1 MDQFAAMESVNSS
14 FTMSLKFALLPIAK
28 VLVMCGIG
36 CLMATR
42 YIGILSPSGIKLL
55 SKLVFALFLPCLIFT
70 ELGTAV
76 TFQKLCQWWFIP
88 VNVLLA
94 AVVGCSIGCLVVL
107 IIRPPQ
113 EFIKFTIVMIGI
125 GNIGNIPLVLI
136 AAVCGDD
143 RNPFGDSATCN
154 ELGVAYISFGQWV
167 GAVIVY
173 TFVFNMLSP
182 KTDLDCGTATSDLE
196 IHSTVSATVPLL
208 GTEESAGGPGS
219 LPQQTASWKTKMSRL
234 AQFLQV
240 KRLKHIFQPAVVA
253 SILALIIGAI
263 PSLKNFFLT
272 DDAPLYFLS
281 DSLSIMGEAMIPCIM
296 LALGGNLLGG
306 PGKSKLGMRT
316 TVAITFVR
324 LFVVPPA
331 GMAVV
336 FLADKLGF
344 LPENDQLFRFV
355 LLLQHSMPS
364 SILAGAVAALTG
376 VAEKEASA
384 VLFWEHILA
393 IFSITGWLI
402 LYLNVFF

>member
-1 MDQFAAMESVNSS
+1 
-14 FTMSLKFALLPIAK
+14 
-28 VLVMCGIG
+28 
-36 CLMATR
+36 
-42 YIGILSPSGIKLL
+42 
-55 SKLVFALFLPCLIFT
+55 
-70 ELGTAV
+70 
-76 TFQKLCQWWFIP
+76 
-88 VNVLLA
+88 
-94 AVVGCSIGCLVVL
+94 
-107 IIRPPQ
+107 
-113 EFIKFTIVMIGI
+113 MI
-125 GNIGNIPLVLI
+125 
-136 AAVCGDD
+136 
-143 RNPFGDSATCN
+143 
-154 ELGVAYISFGQWV
+154 
-167 GAVIVY
+167 
-173 TFVFNMLSP
+173 
-182 KTDLDCGTATSDLE
+182 E
-196 IHSTVSATVPLL
+196 IHCGCINLVCS
-208 GTEESAGGPGS
+208 
-219 LPQQTASWKTKMSRL
+219 
-234 AQFLQV
+234 FIDLQ
-240 KRLKHIFQPAVVA
+240 
-253 SILALIIGAI
+253 ILALIIGAI

-402 LYLNVFF
+402 LYLNVLF